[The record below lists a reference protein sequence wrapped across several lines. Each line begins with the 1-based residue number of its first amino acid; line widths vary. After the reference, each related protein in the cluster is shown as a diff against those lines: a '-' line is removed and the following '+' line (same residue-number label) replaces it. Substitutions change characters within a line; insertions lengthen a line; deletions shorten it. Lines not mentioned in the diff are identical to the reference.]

1 MSAGLAPAAIDLDAH
16 SQVFKVLGLPKV
28 ISRIPV
34 LE

>member
-16 SQVFKVLGLPKV
+16 SQMFKVLGLPKV
-28 ISRIPV
+28 VSRIPV